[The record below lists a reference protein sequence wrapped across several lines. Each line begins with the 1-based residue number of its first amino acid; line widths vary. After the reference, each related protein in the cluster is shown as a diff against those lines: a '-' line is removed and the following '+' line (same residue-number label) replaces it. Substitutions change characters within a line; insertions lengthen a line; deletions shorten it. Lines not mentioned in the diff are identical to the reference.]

1 MCKTEREIVHQ
12 GILKKWASVL
22 ITAAALLITGI
33 LLTGCGGSTYDTP
46 REPAIPA
53 ATNMAGNVTAEEVC
67 NELLDAGLTN
77 VVIFND
83 WTADFAGSA
92 GADAGLTDVWVSPEE
107 LRPDLVKCADGW
119 EKHHDYSDANCRM
132 TAFLLMDGIITSE
145 KTDKAYDGTYLMF
158 DVDAI
163 ENVPRYKVIKKNLAL
178 FTTLFGDRTP
188 SE

>member
-1 MCKTEREIVHQ
+1 
-12 GILKKWASVL
+12 
-22 ITAAALLITGI
+22 
-33 LLTGCGGSTYDTP
+33 
-46 REPAIPA
+46 
-53 ATNMAGNVTAEEVC
+53 MAGNVTAEEVC
-67 NELLDAGLTN
+67 NELLHAGLTN

-163 ENVPRYKVIKKNLAL
+163 ENVPRYEVIKKNLAL

-188 SE
+188 VDFEQPYQAIRAESIDQLLKILAERPEYFGEGGSQCV